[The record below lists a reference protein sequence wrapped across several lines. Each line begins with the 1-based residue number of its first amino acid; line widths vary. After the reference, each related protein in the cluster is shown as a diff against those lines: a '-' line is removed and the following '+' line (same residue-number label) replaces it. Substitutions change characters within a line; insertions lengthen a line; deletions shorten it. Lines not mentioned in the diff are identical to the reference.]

1 MRRLG
6 QNRAGTHAGGG
17 NPPDAAVWRGTQ
29 TDPDPGVTISVRYR
43 LRPVRRLALVA
54 PGAPLSSL
62 MATPEHSSSYLPF
75 QQFQALFNSLFKVLC
90 IFPSRYLFAIGL
102 SLVFSLRRNLP
113 PILSCS
119 PKQPDSSR
127 TLRTPSAPATNG
139 TVTLHGSPVPRD
151 LCRRSGW
158 MRLYRLQFGDAERPD
173 FHFELFPLHSPLLG
187 ESLLVSFPPLNYML
201 KSSGSSCLISGPKVC
216 SGGCAQPGGAAQRSG
231 GTTVLLS
238 KRRH

>member
-54 PGAPLSSL
+54 PVAPLSSL

-127 TLRTPSAPATNG
+127 TLRTHQRQPRTGLSPSMVALFQG
-139 TVTLHGSPVPRD
+139 TCAGAS
-151 LCRRSGW
+151 
-158 MRLYRLQFGDAERPD
+158 A
-173 FHFELFPLHSPLLG
+173 
-187 ESLLVSFPPLNYML
+187 
-201 KSSGSSCLISGPKVC
+201 
-216 SGGCAQPGGAAQRSG
+216 GCASIDYNSETRRVPIFK
-231 GTTVLLS
+231 LS
-238 KRRH
+238 SSRFTRRY